1 MICRFRYGAA
11 AAVFI
16 FALCMACRPGNPA
29 SGRYH
34 AVDMKIDSVK
44 KLIESDG
51 DNLDLYTDLYRFYK
65 LNNRSDSLYWHAFR
79 AYRKGL
85 AEKDYDLAAYSISY
99 MVPVFI
105 ESGVKDSA
113 AYYIG
118 LADRMPL
125 KSDKAKGA
133 LLNCKANYY
142 LTYEMDYPKVMA
154 FTMEAAESYAAC
166 KDTINYALM
175 QHNMA
180 TIYLFRNDT
189 ANCLRYT
196 LRGHRLASATEDS
209 YLKCISSFA
218 AGQVYY
224 TMQKYDSSLVYLS
237 MAKHAA
243 DDYSYLESEMPDIML
258 IEAYDYLALK
268 DYERA
273 AGSLDSASYW
283 LEMTGGRDVYAASRI
298 RIGYGDLSFD
308 KGDYQSSCRHY
319 LSAAR
324 LPLARD
330 GRRILLQR
338 LSMAYKALEEYD
350 SSLYYYQ
357 AYNRMMDSVMTFDAE
372 KEFNEIF
379 WNKEKEKYESDLD
392 LSVLKSKRAIALI
405 SFVSCVVVA
414 VLAWLYYAS
423 RRKNRKYTELVLKYQ
438 QDMKEWESRR
448 KDAAAQNDTRA
459 KAEEE
464 LFGRI
469 EELFVKGKMYRH
481 NDISLDKL
489 SEALS
494 SNRTYVSAVI
504 NKYAGMSFTSYVNML
519 RIKDATEILSD
530 PGKEPFMK
538 ALYMGL
544 GYNSKSSFYKA
555 FQKETGCT
563 PTIYREKAIT
573 LGEKSSGQA

>member
-1 MICRFRYGAA
+1 
-11 AAVFI
+11 
-16 FALCMACRPGNPA
+16 
-29 SGRYH
+29 
-34 AVDMKIDSVK
+34 
-44 KLIESDG
+44 
-51 DNLDLYTDLYRFYK
+51 
-65 LNNRSDSLYWHAFR
+65 
-79 AYRKGL
+79 
-85 AEKDYDLAAYSISY
+85 
-99 MVPVFI
+99 
-105 ESGVKDSA
+105 
-113 AYYIG
+113 
-118 LADRMPL
+118 
-125 KSDKAKGA
+125 
-133 LLNCKANYY
+133 
-142 LTYEMDYPKVMA
+142 
-154 FTMEAAESYAAC
+154 
-166 KDTINYALM
+166 
-175 QHNMA
+175 
-180 TIYLFRNDT
+180 
-189 ANCLRYT
+189 
-196 LRGHRLASATEDS
+196 
-209 YLKCISSFA
+209 
-218 AGQVYY
+218 
-224 TMQKYDSSLVYLS
+224 
-237 MAKHAA
+237 
-243 DDYSYLESEMPDIML
+243 
-258 IEAYDYLALK
+258 
-268 DYERA
+268 
-273 AGSLDSASYW
+273 
-283 LEMTGGRDVYAASRI
+283 
-298 RIGYGDLSFD
+298 
-308 KGDYQSSCRHY
+308 
-319 LSAAR
+319 
-324 LPLARD
+324 
-330 GRRILLQR
+330 
-338 LSMAYKALEEYD
+338 
-350 SSLYYYQ
+350 
-357 AYNRMMDSVMTFDAE
+357 MTFDAE